1 MEKVIAA
8 LWAPPGE
15 SREEYGAR
23 LLETLPQALV
33 SAGASRVRLN
43 IRDATVAPG
52 EALVQQWQAPQQAAI
67 AQFWIPSANAR
78 FRGEVDAALTA
89 HSAWFAAWL
98 VCESEIIP
106 NTAHPYSANI
116 APEKRSEAEF
126 SEAKHRAGE
135 ANATRTWGWSQA
147 SFISFRPDI
156 AHEAAI
162 AHWHSHHT
170 RVAIETQANFE
181 YVQNLIVR
189 PLTEGAPA
197 YSAFVEECFPINAL
211 NEPEAFFDAVGNPE
225 KFKANL
231 DAMMDSCHAFLDFT
245 RNDII
250 PSSQFDFAH
259 LG

>member
-1 MEKVIAA
+1 MEKIVAA

-15 SREEYGAR
+15 TREAYGAR

-52 EALVQQWQAPQQAAI
+52 EALVQQWQAPQQAAV
-67 AQFWIPSANAR
+67 AQFWMPSANAR
-78 FRGEVDAALTA
+78 FRGEVDAALSE

-106 NTAHPYSANI
+106 NTAHPCSRNVS
-116 APEKRSEAEF
+116 PG
-126 SEAKHRAGE
+126 KHVE
-135 ANATRTWGWSQA
+135 RTWGWSQA
-147 SFISFRPDI
+147 SFISFRPDLSRD
-156 AHEAAI
+156 AAI

-189 PLTEGAPA
+189 PLTENAPA

-211 NEPEAFFDAVGNPE
+211 SEPEAFFDAVGNPA

-250 PSSQFDFAH
+250 PTSQFDFAH

>member
-8 LWAPPGE
+8 LWAPPQQ
-15 SREEYGAR
+15 SREEFGAA
-23 LLETLPQALV
+23 LLGTLPQALV
-33 SAGASRVRLN
+33 AAGASRVRLN
-43 IRDATVAPG
+43 LRDATVAPG
-52 EALVQQWQAPQQAAI
+52 EALVQQWQSPQQAAVV
-67 AQFWIPSANAR
+67 QFWMPSANAR
-78 FRGEVDAALTA
+78 FRTEVDAALAA

-106 NTAHPYSANI
+106 NTAHPCSANVS
-116 APEKRSEAEF
+116 PG
-126 SEAKHRAGE
+126 KH
-135 ANATRTWGWSQA
+135 RTWGWSQA
-147 SFISFRPDI
+147 SFITFRPDI
-156 AHEAAI
+156 TREEAV

-170 RVAIETQANFE
+170 RVAIETQSNFE

-197 YSAFVEECFPINAL
+197 YSAFVEECFPLEAL
-211 NEPEAFFDAVGNPE
+211 EQPEVFFDAVGNPE

-231 DAMMDSCHAFLDFT
+231 DAMMASCHAFIDFT

-250 PSSQFDFAH
+250 PTSQFDFAH

>member
-1 MEKVIAA
+1 MEKIVAA

-15 SREEYGAR
+15 TREAYGAR

-33 SAGASRVRLN
+33 SAGASRIRLN

-52 EALVQQWQAPQQAAI
+52 EALVQQWQAPQQAAV
-67 AQFWIPSANAR
+67 AQFWMPSANAR
-78 FRGEVDAALTA
+78 FRGEVDAALSE

-106 NTAHPYSANI
+106 NTAYPCSRNVS
-116 APEKRSEAEF
+116 PG
-126 SEAKHRAGE
+126 KH
-135 ANATRTWGWSQA
+135 RTWGWSQA
-147 SFISFRPDI
+147 SFISFRPDLSRD
-156 AHEAAI
+156 AAI

-189 PLTEGAPA
+189 PLTENAPA

-211 NEPEAFFDAVGNPE
+211 SEPEAFFDAVGNPAR
-225 KFKANL
+225 FKANL

-250 PSSQFDFAH
+250 PTSQFDFAH